1 MERAAQALLEEYLTL
16 FPCVA
21 IVGPR
26 QCGKTTLLGG
36 LGDSW
41 RVFDLE
47 RGSDF
52 QAVVDDPDLFLS
64 LHPGKVAIDE
74 APILPPLFQA
84 LRVALDADRGTTGR
98 YIVTGSS
105 SAELARAITESLAER
120 AATSRQS
127 PITGSGVA
135 IPSPGSA
142 TTVDSARP
150 GWTSTLAFMCCVTS
164 PGSFPA

>member
-1 MERAAQALLEEYLTL
+1 MIGMKRAAQTLLEEYLTL

-26 QCGKTTLLGG
+26 QCGKTTLLGS

-47 RGSDF
+47 RGGDF
-52 QAVVDDPDLFLS
+52 QAVVDDPDLFLR
-64 LHPGKVAIDE
+64 LNPGKVAIDE
-74 APILPPLFQA
+74 AKILPALFQA
-84 LRVALDADRGTTGR
+84 LRVAIDADRGTMGR
-98 YIVTGSS
+98 YVVTGSS
-105 SAELARAITESLAER
+105 SPELTRDITESLAAR

-135 IPSPGSA
+135 IPNPGSA

-150 GWTSTLAFMCCVTS
+150 GWINTSALMCCAT
-164 PGSFPA
+164 